1 MDIAPA
7 AGVFESISVQ
17 GGNVKSQS
25 LLLGPSQELIATIF
39 RVSMLTMYFS
49 NKPMDDERRLELTN
63 IELQLQSLD
72 MSAPTT
78 DTKQNYQGDLSHDDL
93 VLFELYRLACLV
105 YVRKTLDP
113 QASPRDPSL
122 QQIITS
128 FVNELGSLP
137 GGSSLNGLLVWPL
150 AVVGLCAV
158 VSAHQRIIIGRFRTI
173 YKTWRTDIM
182 VRSMEFLRDRWKT
195 YRELEGASGTC
206 GGCPDVTLA
215 LYFCLQDL
223 RLPAVLV

>member
-39 RVSMLTMYFS
+39 RVSMLTMYFL
-49 NKPMDDERRLELTN
+49 NKPMDDERRLELTH

-105 YVRKTLDP
+105 YIRKTLDP

-137 GGSSLNGLLVWPL
+137 GG
-150 AVVGLCAV
+150 
-158 VSAHQRIIIGRFRTI
+158 
-173 YKTWRTDIM
+173 
-182 VRSMEFLRDRWKT
+182 
-195 YRELEGASGTC
+195 
-206 GGCPDVTLA
+206 
-215 LYFCLQDL
+215 
-223 RLPAVLV
+223 